1 MNGEIGFQQSHSFDQ
16 TNATA
21 KRQSLILDSLECAI
35 NLDAIIADKR
45 RIFTWKEPCTNAT
58 VDFHLLYF
66 ASLYI
71 SEVPSN
77 LSTLDTFCPEDQ
89 FDNLKELDS
98 YVPALNTNTRISI
111 RRQSRKLKREM

>member
-35 NLDAIIADKR
+35 NLDAIITDKR
-45 RIFTWKEPCTNAT
+45 HIFTWKEPCTNAT
-58 VDFHLLYF
+58 VDLHLGLLYF

-89 FDNLKELDS
+89 FDNLKESDS
-98 YVPALNTNTRISI
+98 RLLYVPR
-111 RRQSRKLKREM
+111 